1 MNQIMTDKQTILI
14 AGATGNIG
22 GGAAVA
28 LAKRGARVV
37 ILGRKQEKL
46 EARAESIRAALT
58 EARIECQDTDI
69 ATLVIDLSDMESVKQ
84 AAAEALNRFPTINGL
99 VLSVGV
105 LLQNGPTLLPSG
117 HELMFAT
124 NVMGPFLFTRL
135 LLERMQQS
143 DGLVL
148 HVVNPTYKEIDWDDL
163 ESIRDHK
170 TSVAFER
177 TKTLNW
183 VFAAELARRY
193 AGKVSSVA
201 FIPTYII
208 DKDDPELAKRWPSGF
223 MGFFWKVMTLL
234 MAKPPAVAGEPIA
247 DLMLSY
253 DRSAINGAL
262 FRLDKRVE
270 KPAKAMSDE
279 ELGKRFWDEVS
290 ERVQLREAVQSTTAR
305 ELGPKEPEDSNS
317 VHKNEDEA

>member
-1 MNQIMTDKQTILI
+1 MMNKQTILV

-37 ILGRKQEKL
+37 LLGRKQEKL
-46 EARAESIRAALT
+46 DARADSIRAALS
-58 EARIECQDTDI
+58 EAQIEHLDTDV
-69 ATLVIDLSDMESVKQ
+69 ATLVIDFSDTEVVNL
-84 AAAEALNRFPTINGL
+84 AAAEALNRFPMINGL

-105 LLQNGPTLLPSG
+105 LLQNGPHILPSG
-117 HELMFAT
+117 HEVMFAT

-135 LLERMQQS
+135 LSERMQKS

-148 HVVNPTYKEIDWDDL
+148 HVINPTARAQINWDDL
-163 ESIRDHK
+163 ESIKNHK
-170 TSVAFER
+170 TATAFER
-177 TKTLNW
+177 TKTCNW

-193 AGKVSSVA
+193 PGKISSVA

-223 MGFFWKVMTLL
+223 MGFFWKVLTLL

-247 DLMLSY
+247 NLMLSHR
-253 DRSAINGAL
+253 DRSAINGAI

-279 ELGKRFWDEVS
+279 ELGKRFWDEL
-290 ERVQLREAVQSTTAR
+290 VQLT
-305 ELGPKEPEDSNS
+305 GPMAEPP
-317 VHKNEDEA
+317 VRGI